1 MVEIFQ
7 YLTNC
12 RYFCAMSDEL
22 YMKRCL
28 ELAEMGNGKVSPNPL
43 VGCVIVSGGQIIG
56 EGYHKQYG
64 QAHAEVN
71 AVHSVLQK
79 YGDNAAALLKN
90 AIVYVSL
97 EPCAHFGKTPPCA
110 DLLIRHQVKKVVIG
124 NRDPFPDV
132 DGKGMGKLL
141 EAGIEVISG
150 VLEEECSFINRR
162 FFTRIRQARPYII
175 LKWAR
180 TANGY
185 FAPKNSVQQWIS
197 GPLAKKLVHKWR
209 TEEDA
214 ILIGKQTAIADN
226 PQLSAREWPG
236 RNPIRIVVDRNLDV
250 PASANLFNG
259 LAKTIVLNEQKTDV
273 NGNIHYISME
283 DMQYYLPQK
292 IAYQLYLMDIQS
304 IIIEGG
310 ANILNQF
317 IAAGLWDEARVFTAA
332 HSWDTGILSPQIN
345 GKITSVTAVDDDQL
359 TIYESYTG
367 KI

>member
-1 MVEIFQ
+1 
-7 YLTNC
+7 
-12 RYFCAMSDEL
+12 MSDEL

-28 ELAEMGNGKVSPNPL
+28 ELAEMGNGQVSPNPL
-43 VGCVIVSGGQIIG
+43 VGCVIVSGGEIIG
-56 EGYHKQYG
+56 EGYHQKYG

-71 AVHSVLQK
+71 AIRSVTDR
-79 YGDNAAALLKN
+79 YGEQSAELLKN
-90 AIVYVSL
+90 AVAYVSL

-110 DLLIRHQVKKVVIG
+110 DLLIRHQLKKVVIG

-132 DGKGMGKLL
+132 DGKGIERLKN
-141 EAGIEVISG
+141 AGIEVVSG
-150 VLEEECSFINRR
+150 VLEAECFEVNRR
-162 FFTRIRQARPYII
+162 FFTRIAQQRPYII

-197 GPLAKKLVHKWR
+197 GPLSKKLVHKWR

-214 ILIGKQTAIADN
+214 ILVGKQTAIADN
-226 PQLSAREWPG
+226 PALSAREWPG
-236 RNPIRIVVDRNLDV
+236 KNPIRIAIDRKLEI
-250 PASANLFNG
+250 PADSQLYNTD
-259 LAKTIVLNEQKTDV
+259 AKTIIFNEQKTSV
-273 NGNIHYISME
+273 EGNIHFIEME

-317 IAAGLWDEARVFTAA
+317 ISSGLWDEARVFNSSS
-332 HSWDTGILSPQIN
+332 SWDTGIHSPVIN
-345 GKITSVTAVDDDQL
+345 GNIISVTQVDKDQL
-359 TIYESYTG
+359 TIYKNYNN
-367 KI
+367 K

>member
-1 MVEIFQ
+1 
-7 YLTNC
+7 
-12 RYFCAMSDEL
+12 MSDEL

-28 ELAEMGNGKVSPNPL
+28 ELAEMGNGQVSPNPL

-56 EGYHKQYG
+56 EGYHKKYG

-71 AVHSVLQK
+71 AVNAVIEK
-79 YGDNAAALLKN
+79 YGEEAAVLLKN
-90 AIVYVSL
+90 ATVYVSL

-110 DLLIRHQVKKVVIG
+110 DLLIRHQVQKVVIG

-132 DGKGMGKLL
+132 DGKGMEKLL
-141 EAGIEVISG
+141 HAGIEVVSG
-150 VLEEECSFINRR
+150 VLETECSFVNRR
-162 FFTRIRQARPYII
+162 FFTRIKQNRPYII

-185 FAPKNSVQQWIS
+185 FAPKNSVQHWIS

-214 ILIGKQTAIADN
+214 ILIGKQTAITDN

-236 RNPIRIVVDRNLDV
+236 RNPIRIMIDRKLEVADNSNIYNDQ
-250 PASANLFNG
+250 
-259 LAKTIVLNEQKTDV
+259 AKTIVINEQKTDV
-273 NGNIHYISME
+273 INNIHYIQME

-317 IAAGLWDEARVFTAA
+317 IAAGLWDEARVFNSA
-332 HSWDTGILSPQIN
+332 HSWDTGIFSPQIN
-345 GKITSVTAVDDDQL
+345 GRITSVNGIDNDQI
-359 TIYESYTG
+359 TIYENYIN
-367 KI
+367 K

>member
-1 MVEIFQ
+1 
-7 YLTNC
+7 
-12 RYFCAMSDEL
+12 MSDEL

-28 ELAEMGNGKVSPNPL
+28 ELAEMGNGQVSPNPL
-43 VGCVIVSGGQIIG
+43 VGCVIVSGGKIIG
-56 EGYHKQYG
+56 EGYHQKYG

-71 AVHSVLQK
+71 AIRSVTDR
-79 YGDNAAALLKN
+79 YGEQAAELLKN
-90 AIVYVSL
+90 AVAYVSL

-110 DLLIRHQVKKVVIG
+110 DLLIRHQLKKVVIG

-132 DGKGMGKLL
+132 DGKGIERLKN
-141 EAGIEVISG
+141 AGIEVVSG
-150 VLEEECSFINRR
+150 VLEAECFEMNRR
-162 FFTRIRQARPYII
+162 FFTRIAQQRPYII

-197 GPLAKKLVHKWR
+197 GPLSKKLVHKWR

-214 ILIGKQTAIADN
+214 ILVGKHTAIADN
-226 PQLSAREWPG
+226 PALSAREWPG
-236 RNPIRIVVDRNLDV
+236 KNPIRIAIDRKLEI
-250 PASANLFNG
+250 PADSQLYNTD
-259 LAKTIVLNEQKTDV
+259 AKTIIFNEQKTSV
-273 NGNIHYISME
+273 EGNIHFIEME

-317 IAAGLWDEARVFTAA
+317 ISSGLWDEARVFNSSS
-332 HSWDTGILSPQIN
+332 SWDTGIHSPVIN
-345 GKITSVTAVDDDQL
+345 GNIISVTQVDKDQL
-359 TIYESYTG
+359 TIYKNYNN
-367 KI
+367 K

>member
-1 MVEIFQ
+1 
-7 YLTNC
+7 
-12 RYFCAMSDEL
+12 MSDEL

-28 ELAEMGNGKVSPNPL
+28 ELAEMGNGQVSPNPL
-43 VGCVIVSGGQIIG
+43 VGCVIVSGGKIIG
-56 EGYHKQYG
+56 EGYHQKYG

-71 AVHSVLQK
+71 AIRSVTDR
-79 YGDNAAALLKN
+79 YGEQAAELLKN
-90 AIVYVSL
+90 AVAYVSL

-110 DLLIRHQVKKVVIG
+110 DLLIRHQLKKVVIG

-132 DGKGMGKLL
+132 DGKGIEKLKN
-141 EAGIEVISG
+141 AGIEVVSG
-150 VLEEECSFINRR
+150 VLEEECFEVNRR
-162 FFTRIRQARPYII
+162 FFTRITQQRPYII

-197 GPLAKKLVHKWR
+197 GPLSKKLVHKWR

-214 ILIGKQTAIADN
+214 ILVGKQTAIADN
-226 PQLSAREWPG
+226 PALSAREWPG
-236 RNPIRIVVDRNLDV
+236 KNPVRIAIDRKLEI
-250 PASANLFNG
+250 PADSKLYNQD
-259 LAKTIVLNEQKTDV
+259 AKTIIFNEQKTTV
-273 NGNIHYISME
+273 EGNIHFIEME

-317 IAAGLWDEARVFTAA
+317 ISSGLWDEARVFNSTS
-332 HSWDTGILSPQIN
+332 SWDTGIHSPQIN
-345 GKITSVTAVDDDQL
+345 GNIMSVTQIDKDQL
-359 TIYESYTG
+359 TIYKNYTN
-367 KI
+367 K

>member
-1 MVEIFQ
+1 
-7 YLTNC
+7 
-12 RYFCAMSDEL
+12 MSDEL

-28 ELAEMGNGKVSPNPL
+28 ELAEMGNGQVSPNPL
-43 VGCVIVSGGQIIG
+43 VGCVIVSGGKIIG
-56 EGYHKQYG
+56 EGYHQKYG

-71 AVHSVLQK
+71 AIRSVTDR
-79 YGDNAAALLKN
+79 YGEQSAELLKN
-90 AIVYVSL
+90 AVAYVSL

-110 DLLIRHQVKKVVIG
+110 DLLIRHQLKKVVIG

-132 DGKGMGKLL
+132 DGKGIERLKN
-141 EAGIEVISG
+141 AGIEVVSG
-150 VLEEECSFINRR
+150 VLEAECFEVNRR
-162 FFTRIRQARPYII
+162 FFTRIAQQRPYII

-197 GPLAKKLVHKWR
+197 GPLSKKLVHKWR

-214 ILIGKQTAIADN
+214 ILVGKQTAIADN
-226 PQLSAREWPG
+226 PALSAREWPG
-236 RNPIRIVVDRNLDV
+236 KNPIRIAIDRKLEI
-250 PASANLFNG
+250 PADSQLYNTD
-259 LAKTIVLNEQKTDV
+259 AKTIIFNEQKTSV
-273 NGNIHYISME
+273 EGNIHFIEME

-317 IAAGLWDEARVFTAA
+317 ISSGLWDEARVFNSSS
-332 HSWDTGILSPQIN
+332 SWDTGIHSPVIN
-345 GKITSVTAVDDDQL
+345 GNIISVTQVDKDQL
-359 TIYESYTG
+359 TIYKNYNN
-367 KI
+367 K

>member
-1 MVEIFQ
+1 
-7 YLTNC
+7 
-12 RYFCAMSDEL
+12 MSDEL

-28 ELAEMGNGKVSPNPL
+28 ELAEMGNGQVSPNPL
-43 VGCVIVSGGQIIG
+43 VGCVIVSGGKIIG
-56 EGYHKQYG
+56 EGYHQKYG

-71 AVHSVLQK
+71 AIRSVTDR
-79 YGDNAAALLKN
+79 YGEQAAELLKN
-90 AIVYVSL
+90 AVAYVSL

-110 DLLIRHQVKKVVIG
+110 DLLIRHQLKKVVIG

-132 DGKGMGKLL
+132 DGKGIERLKN
-141 EAGIEVISG
+141 AGIEVVSG
-150 VLEEECSFINRR
+150 VLEAECFEVNRR
-162 FFTRIRQARPYII
+162 FFTRIAQQRPYII

-197 GPLAKKLVHKWR
+197 GPLSKKLVHKWR

-214 ILIGKQTAIADN
+214 ILVGKHTAIADN
-226 PQLSAREWPG
+226 PALSAREWPG
-236 RNPIRIVVDRNLDV
+236 KNPIRIAIDRKLEI
-250 PASANLFNG
+250 PADSQLYNTD
-259 LAKTIVLNEQKTDV
+259 AKTIIFNEQKTSV
-273 NGNIHYISME
+273 EGNIHFIEME

-317 IAAGLWDEARVFTAA
+317 ISSGLWDEARVFNSSS
-332 HSWDTGILSPQIN
+332 SWDTGIHSPVIN
-345 GKITSVTAVDDDQL
+345 GNIISVTQVDKDQL
-359 TIYESYTG
+359 TIYKNYNN
-367 KI
+367 K